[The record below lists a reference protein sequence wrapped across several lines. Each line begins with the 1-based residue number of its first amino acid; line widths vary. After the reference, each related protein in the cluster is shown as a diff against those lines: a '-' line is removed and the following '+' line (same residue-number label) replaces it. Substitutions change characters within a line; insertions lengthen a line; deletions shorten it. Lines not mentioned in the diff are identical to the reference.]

1 MNTMYEYNMNR
12 MTRDRRVGEA
22 RKGSAVGCVRDRRA
36 GRAPYGCG
44 WREKITHTDL
54 NRRQNKREKRQK
66 GVEGGREDML
76 NRASSQCAT

>member
-54 NRRQNKREKRQK
+54 NRTRQK